1 MSVFLHQVPLITTY
15 ASGIKAN
22 EHVKTK
28 SLICSSIS
36 TSFTHWRE
44 DNFIGQNMLW
54 EKVEGFKICEP
65 ASSWWDIL
73 WIDKSNMLWEKAEWF
88 KTCKPTSSWWDIVWF
103 DKNML
108 WEMAEGFK
116 IREPTSSRWDIV
128 WFHKSSLCLHCVSA
142 SQASCVVPV
151 TRWREKDTWLVKYL
165 WHIVWKS
172 EESMQVPR
180 QSDRWTER
188 RKIYLSSVQYSVHIT
203 SWTKHI
209 WNYTDTKTVR
219 EIDRDGEI
227 TAEDRKSQRNKTRL
241 TGK

>member
-1 MSVFLHQVPLITTY
+1 
-15 ASGIKAN
+15 
-22 EHVKTK
+22 
-28 SLICSSIS
+28 
-36 TSFTHWRE
+36 
-44 DNFIGQNMLW
+44 MLW

-128 WFHKSSLCLHCVSA
+128 WFDKNMLWEMAEGFKIREPTSSRWDIVWFHESSLCLHCVSA

-151 TRWREKDTWLVKYL
+151 TRWREKNTWLVKYL

-188 RKIYLSSVQYSVHIT
+188 RKTYLSSVQYSIHIT

-219 EIDRDGEI
+219 EIDRGGEI